1 MFAGTGNINIE
12 WNQKTITLANADFGA
27 GLQTSLSYLFHG
39 SESKN
44 EVHFYAN
51 NHGFLYPQWSFFVKL
66 TFSLLFGSIRLFFF
80 IKVCTYRVSFK
91 GKFCVKQNGV
101 LPFVYMVLYNF
112 TLTFSYFTKNM
123 SLCQSNINEIKQ
135 TSAGL

>member
-1 MFAGTGNINIE
+1 M
-12 WNQKTITLANADFGA
+12 
-27 GLQTSLSYLFHG
+27 
-39 SESKN
+39 
-44 EVHFYAN
+44 V
-51 NHGFLYPQWSFFVKL
+51 FLYPQWSFFCKVDFFASVWL
-66 TFSLLFGSIRLFFF
+66 NATIFFFFF
-80 IKVCTYRVSFK
+80 IKACTHWVSFE

-135 TSAGL
+135 TSVGL

>member
-66 TFSLLFGSIRLFFF
+66 TFSLLFGSIRLFFSLKYVH
-80 IKVCTYRVSFK
+80 IGYLLKA
-91 GKFCVKQNGV
+91 N
-101 LPFVYMVLYNF
+101 FV
-112 TLTFSYFTKNM
+112 
-123 SLCQSNINEIKQ
+123 
-135 TSAGL
+135 